1 MANTN
6 APRGFIPIK
15 VGGKE
20 CLVNSYTK
28 TAGEVLYPGD
38 LVKRVA
44 AGTVQVCGAGVSA
57 GIVGVC
63 AAYSAA
69 ASTDPVF
76 VYDDPDALFIG
87 QCDGTTAYAVADNGA
102 NVDVAAGTPDTSLNR
117 SGMLIDMSTKA
128 TTATLPFKVMGLA
141 PAINGGE
148 NGAGV
153 NALLILKLNAS
164 EAKPGS
170 TGVV

>member
-6 APRGFIPIK
+6 DPRGFLPYK
-15 VGGKE
+15 AGGKE
-20 CLVNSYTK
+20 VVAHYYAK

-44 AGTVQVCGAGVSA
+44 AGTVQVAGAGIAA

-69 ASTDPVF
+69 ADTADVP
-76 VYDDPDALFIG
+76 VYDDPAGLFLG
-87 QCDGTTAYAVADNGA
+87 QCDGTTAYAVADNGQ
-102 NVDVAAGTPDTSLNR
+102 NVDVAAGTPDTSLR
-117 SGMLIDMSTKA
+117 QSGMLIDMNTKN
-128 TTATLPFKVMGLA
+128 TTATLPFKIMGLA
-141 PAINGGE
+141 PGVNGGE
-148 NGAGV
+148 NAAGV

-164 EAKPGS
+164 ESHPGS
-170 TGVV
+170 TGV